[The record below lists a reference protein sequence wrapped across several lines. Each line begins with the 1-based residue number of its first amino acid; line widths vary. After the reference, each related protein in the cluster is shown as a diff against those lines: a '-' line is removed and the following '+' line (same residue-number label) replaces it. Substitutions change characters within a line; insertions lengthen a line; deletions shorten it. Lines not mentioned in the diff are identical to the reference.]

1 MAPISPGLEK
11 LIKTSLQFIFMQNRL
26 VSLGTLL
33 QPRCFVDYSQYQRGL
48 FCLVFAASPFRT
60 AGSLG
65 RTHFLGRFQWLQGLS

>member
-1 MAPISPGLEK
+1 MALISPGLEK
-11 LIKTSLQFIFMQNRL
+11 LIKISLQHVFMQHHL

-33 QPRCFVDYSQYQRGL
+33 QPWCFVYYSRYQRGL

-65 RTHFLGRFQWLQGLS
+65 RSHFLRFQWLQGLS